1 MKNLLF
7 SAWPYIAVSLLA
19 IGIVVRYLLERKQ
32 MDVVRQEMS
41 EARALF
47 GGARIWKIAVL
58 LLVMA
63 HAALLLLPRT
73 VLSWNGNR
81 GRPYL
86 LEAVLFIAAIAAV
99 VGLAKIVWRHIGHSN
114 RSAIAELSDSVF
126 LGLLLVGT
134 LSGILL
140 AVFYRWGSSWGAMIL
155 TPYVASLARLNPD
168 ANFAAQMP
176 FLVRL
181 HVFSAFAALAILPLT
196 RLAAFLVFVLHGAFG
211 LLGRPVSA
219 AGRATEAWLRRH
231 NPAARLWP
239 EED

>member
-7 SAWPYIAVSLLA
+7 SAWPYIAVSLLV
-19 IGIVVRYLLERKQ
+19 IGIVVRYLMERKQ

-41 EARALF
+41 EAWAMF

-58 LLVMA
+58 SLALA
-63 HAALLLLPRT
+63 HAALLLLPRA

-81 GRPYL
+81 SRLYL
-86 LEAVLFIAAIAAV
+86 FEMLLFAAAIAAV
-99 VGLAKIVWRHIGHSN
+99 IGLARVVWHHLRHSN

-134 LSGILL
+134 LSGTLL
-140 AVFYRWGSSWGAMIL
+140 AVFYRWGSSWGAMVL
-155 TPYVASLARLNPD
+155 APYVASLGRLNPD
-168 ANFAAQMP
+168 AAFAAQMP

-181 HVFSAFAALAILPLT
+181 HVFSAFAALAVLPLT
-196 RLAAFLVFVLHGAFG
+196 RLAAVLVFVLHGALG

-219 AGRATEAWLRRH
+219 AGRAAEAWLRRH